1 VSTTQL
7 QSWNLATASP
17 ALLAS
22 SLPLSGYVA
31 SSASAANDD
40 ADISP
45 GAEWAL
51 EAIPARAIN
60 DLRRVV
66 AGVSYALIIEG
77 AVALFVYATW
87 NLWHLG

>member
-22 SLPLSGYVA
+22 SLPLSSYVA
-31 SSASAANDD
+31 PSASAANDD
-40 ADISP
+40 DAISP
-45 GAEWAL
+45 SAEWAL

-77 AVALFVYATW
+77 AVALFIYATW
-87 NLWHLG
+87 NLWHLR